1 MKIPTLLTRGIR
13 NGTYAAGMRH
23 ERSGCAGVFSLAFT
37 LIELLV
43 VIAIIAILAALL
55 LPALSRAK
63 EKGRRAKCVSNLR
76 QIGLACQM
84 YGNDNRERLP
94 VVAYS
99 YWPWDVDPKAIDLL
113 IQQGFQRHIL
123 FCPSFSAFD
132 DDQIWNYAMPTF
144 RVIGMT
150 LTFKGISIAPTNWNE
165 RMIPTPII
173 IGTNRFLPS
182 PSDRE
187 LAADV
192 TISVGKN
199 NFTAVPCDWV
209 AGGYQARSAHV
220 IKTLP
225 EGCNIGFLDGHV
237 AWRKFN
243 RMTIRNQLGVPSFW
257 Y

>member
-1 MKIPTLLTRGIR
+1 MRVSSRDASRGASR
-13 NGTYAAGMRH
+13 MMP
-23 ERSGCAGVFSLAFT
+23 AFT

-55 LPALSRAK
+55 LPALARAK

-94 VVAYS
+94 VVTYS

-123 FCPSFSAFD
+123 YCPSFSAFD

-144 RVIGMT
+144 RVLGMT
-150 LTFKGISIAPTNWNE
+150 LTFKGISIASTNWNE
-165 RMIPTPII
+165 RMTPMPIT
-173 IGTNRFLPS
+173 IGTTNFLPS
-182 PSDRE
+182 PTDRE

-199 NFTAVPCDWV
+199 NFTGVPCDWV
-209 AGGYQARSAHV
+209 AGGYKARSAHV
-220 IKTLP
+220 TKTLP
-225 EGCNIGFLDGHV
+225 DGCNIVFLDSHV

-243 RMTIRNQLGVPSFW
+243 KMTIRNQLDVPSFW